1 MTSKEF
7 LALIQMTN
15 KEFPSIHDL
24 AGVFDAADLHKTG
37 FLEIDKVKKSVLKSF
52 DSSLSEAEI
61 KKKMLYSLDLD
72 ESGRIS
78 CDECCKLIFGM
89 RMRRIFG
96 GSCRRM

>member
-1 MTSKEF
+1 M
-7 LALIQMTN
+7 
-15 KEFPSIHDL
+15 
-24 AGVFDAADLHKTG
+24 
-37 FLEIDKVKKSVLKSF
+37 

-78 CDECCKLIFGM
+78 CDECKLIFGM
-89 RMRRIFG
+89 RIRRIFG

>member
-37 FLEIDKVKKSVLKSF
+37 FLEIDKVKSVLKAF

-72 ESGRIS
+72 E
-78 CDECCKLIFGM
+78 
-89 RMRRIFG
+89 
-96 GSCRRM
+96 

>member
-37 FLEIDKVKKSVLKSF
+37 FLEIDKVKSVLKSF

-72 ESGRIS
+72 E
-78 CDECCKLIFGM
+78 
-89 RMRRIFG
+89 
-96 GSCRRM
+96 

>member
-37 FLEIDKVKKSVLKSF
+37 FLEIDKVKSVLKAF

-78 CDECCKLIFGM
+78 CDECKLIFGM

>member
-1 MTSKEF
+1 MRLIFTK
-7 LALIQMTN
+7 LASLKST
-15 KEFPSIHDL
+15 KS
-24 AGVFDAADLHKTG
+24 
-37 FLEIDKVKKSVLKSF
+37 KSVLKSF
-52 DSSLSEAEI
+52 DPSLSEAEI

-78 CDECCKLIFGM
+78 CDECKLIFGM

>member
-24 AGVFDAADLHKTG
+24 AGIFDAADLHNTG
-37 FLEIDKVKKSVLKSF
+37 FLEIDKVKSVLKSF

-61 KKKMLYSLDLD
+61 RKKMLYSLDLD
-72 ESGRIS
+72 E
-78 CDECCKLIFGM
+78 
-89 RMRRIFG
+89 
-96 GSCRRM
+96 